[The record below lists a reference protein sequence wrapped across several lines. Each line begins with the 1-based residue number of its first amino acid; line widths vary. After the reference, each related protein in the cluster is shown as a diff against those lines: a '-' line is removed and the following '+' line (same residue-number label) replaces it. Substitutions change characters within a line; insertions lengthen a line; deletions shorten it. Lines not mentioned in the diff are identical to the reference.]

1 MKIKQ
6 PEINIGLVGHVDH
19 GKTTLISKL
28 SGKWTDTHSEEM
40 KKGITIKL
48 GYANSSFNYCD
59 KCETY
64 FPEEKCP
71 KCGSK
76 GDTKRKI
83 SFVDAPGHESLIAIM
98 LSGSAIF
105 DGAIVLIAANE
116 DCPQPQTVEH
126 VMALQIM
133 GIKNVIFVQN
143 KIDLVGREGA
153 IENYKQIKDFLKDTD
168 YSEAPIIPVSAQHG
182 ANLDVLMSKI
192 QDEIPTPKR
201 DQSKNPFFVVAR
213 SFDINKPGTTLDKMK
228 GGILGGAL
236 LEGAFKKGD
245 KIEIAPGLVKKE
257 NNKLVNVPIETEIT
271 EIKSDKETLDLA
283 TPGGSI
289 ALLTNL
295 DPSIVKA
302 DSLTG
307 NVVGLPGKLPPVH
320 HTVKLEMH
328 FIERMIKYKKE
339 EVEPIKKG
347 EVLML
352 NCNSTSTVG
361 VVSKL
366 EGDKI
371 ECTLKLPLCAQFG
384 SKIAISRRVGV
395 KFRLIG
401 YGVLVN
407 E

>member
-1 MKIKQ
+1 MNKKQ

-48 GYANSSFNYCD
+48 GYANANINYCE
-59 KCETY
+59 KCKKY
-64 FPEEKCP
+64 FSEEKCP
-71 KCGSK
+71 TCNNPGKLE
-76 GDTKRKI
+76 RKI

-143 KIDLVGREGA
+143 KIDLVGKQGA
-153 IENYKQIKDFLKDTD
+153 IDNYKKIKNFLKDTD
-168 YSEAPIIPVSAQHG
+168 YKDAPIIPMSAQHG
-182 ANLDVLMSKI
+182 ANLDILMNLIEKKM
-192 QDEIPTPKR
+192 PTPQRKK
-201 DQSKNPFFVVAR
+201 DNDPFFIIAR
-213 SFDINKPGTTLDKMK
+213 SFDINKPGSKLQEMI

-236 LEGAFKKGD
+236 LDGSLSINDE
-245 KIEIAPGLVKKE
+245 IEISPGLIIKE
-257 NNKLVNVPIETEIT
+257 NNKFKNKPLKTKIT
-271 EIKSDKETLDLA
+271 GIKSDKTNLETA
-283 TPGGSI
+283 YPGGSI

-295 DPSIVKA
+295 DPAIVKA
-302 DSLTG
+302 DSLVG
-307 NVVGLPGKLPPVH
+307 NIVGKEGKLPPVH
-320 HTVKLEMH
+320 HEVKLQVH
-328 FIERMIKYKKE
+328 IVERMIKYKNEK
-339 EVEPIKKG
+339 VEPIKKG
-347 EVLML
+347 EMLML

-361 VVSKL
+361 IVTKL
-366 EGDKI
+366 EGKNI
-371 ECTLKLPLCAQFG
+371 HCSLKLPLCANYE
-384 SKIAISRRVGV
+384 SKIAISRRIGA

-401 YGVLVN
+401 YGVLK